1 MTISTPQI
9 IWQGTTQTGAYRIVD
24 VGGTATP
31 RLRFEQQMAPDAMGS
46 AGWMTLNL
54 PFADVL
60 EAAFFA
66 LLRPTGG

>member
-1 MTISTPQI
+1 MTISTPHI
-9 IWQGTTQTGAYRIVD
+9 IWQGTTATGAYRIVD
-24 VGGTATP
+24 VGANETP

-46 AGWMTLNL
+46 AGWMTLSL

-66 LLRPTGG
+66 LLAPIGG